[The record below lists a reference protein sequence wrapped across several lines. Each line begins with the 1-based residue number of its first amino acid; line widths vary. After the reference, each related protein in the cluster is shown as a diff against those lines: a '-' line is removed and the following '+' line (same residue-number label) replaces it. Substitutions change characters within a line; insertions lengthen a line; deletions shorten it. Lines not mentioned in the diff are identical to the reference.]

1 MRFSLANTI
10 TILRLPLLGI
20 VVYLL
25 YQETA
30 NARITAA
37 ALLTLLILMDT
48 FDGVV
53 ARRRHEETLLGSTLD
68 IAVDRAV
75 ELVLW
80 VTFAHLGLIPVFI
93 PLVIIVRGVLTD
105 SIRGVAGQ
113 HGLSA
118 HNMMG
123 SPWGKWLVASPPMRT
138 GYAITKLVAFVT
150 LTLTLAVQAS
160 GQPAGILYQF
170 GVAAAWLATAIC
182 ILRGLPV
189 LMEAPGLMR
198 TLAGES

>member
-10 TILRLPLLGI
+10 TLLRLPLLA
-20 VVYLL
+20 VVVLLL
-25 YQETA
+25 YRETSG
-30 NARITAA
+30 ARTMAA
-37 ALLTLLILMDT
+37 VLLTLLILMDT

-53 ARRRHEETLLGSTLD
+53 ARRRNEESLLGSTLD

-80 VTFAHLGLIPVFI
+80 VTFAHLRLIPVFI

-105 SIRGVAGQ
+105 SFRGVAGQ

-123 SPWGKWLVASPPMRT
+123 SSLGKWLVASPPMRT

-150 LTLTLAVQAS
+150 LTLALAMQAS
-160 GQPAGILYQF
+160 GQPEGMLYQF
-170 GVAAAWLATAIC
+170 GVAAAWLATVIC
-182 ILRGLPV
+182 IVRGLPV
-189 LMEAPGLMR
+189 LLEAPGLMR